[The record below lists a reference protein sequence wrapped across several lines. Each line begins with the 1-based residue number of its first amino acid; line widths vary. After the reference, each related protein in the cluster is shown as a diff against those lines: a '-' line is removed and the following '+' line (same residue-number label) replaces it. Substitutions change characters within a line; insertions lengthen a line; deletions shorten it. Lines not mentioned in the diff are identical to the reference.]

1 MYDVT
6 PDQPSPQ
13 LLVVS
18 LVECIGYTVYG
29 VLTELQTDR
38 SGSLIRGFA
47 FYQSLNENE
56 KKKKSTSYSLHS
68 PFSITDCARRKR
80 SWCAIICHPAPRP
93 ASVLVQSLCR
103 RGDPQTGSLP
113 VESNHTDHAI
123 SCYVTHYPGLDVK
136 KKKNPWYVLCIGG
149 LVYSVV

>member
-56 KKKKSTSYSLHS
+56 KKKKKAHRTHSILHS
-68 PFSITDCARRKR
+68 PSRT
-80 SWCAIICHPAPRP
+80 APDE
-93 ASVLVQSLCR
+93 SVRDVQSFAILRPGQPPCLYR
-103 RGDPQTGSLP
+103 VCVGEAIRKQVPFLSNRITPTMLSP
-113 VESNHTDHAI
+113 VM
-123 SCYVTHYPGLDVK
+123 
-136 KKKNPWYVLCIGG
+136 
-149 LVYSVV
+149 

>member
-56 KKKKSTSYSLHS
+56 KKAHRTHSILHS
-68 PFSITDCARRKR
+68 PSRTAPDESVRDVQSF
-80 SWCAIICHPAPRP
+80 AILRP
-93 ASVLVQSLCR
+93 GQPPCLYSVQSLCR

-123 SCYVTHYPGLDVK
+123 ACYVTHYPGLDVK
-136 KKKNPWYVLCIGG
+136 KTPWYVVCIGG